1 MTPHDAT
8 VAAPATSAG
17 RASATIGL
25 DRDRGPEDE
34 PAVWAVGLSVAVPG
48 GSRVLSSLDLEVR
61 SGEHVA
67 IVGVSGAGKTT
78 LLDAL
83 AGKRRPVEGAVHR
96 RGEAGRVYQD
106 HRLVDR
112 STALTNVMHGAVGRR
127 GRFGGGPR
135 ERRAVRREASAM
147 LGRVGLAARAAT
159 RVDRLS
165 GGERQRVAIARALMA
180 RPAVLLADEPV
191 CALDDASACGVMA
204 LLTSVCREQGVAL
217 VSVLHDRRLA
227 VAYADRV
234 LHLNAGSLSPAATAA
249 DTSNG
254 RATIETH
261 GDTHADPEG
270 PSAPGDAG
278 IAVAT
283 PQQSGGLGS
292 GTKWAVG
299 LAVAA
304 VAVLASAWVTDLGD
318 VRWGRTLDNV
328 GRIVTSLFPTAGEL
342 RAMDWPHLG
351 HSFAQTLGMAVL
363 GTAAAI
369 TWSLPLAA
377 LGAKNVAPPWLRW
390 PVRVMLNAIRSVPSI
405 LWALVCVGAMG
416 LGAWSGIVALAAY
429 STGYLTKFFYEAF
442 ESVDDRTPAALRDL
456 GMSGVGS
463 FLAAIWPA
471 SRLAAASSGVFML
484 EYNFRAA
491 SVLGVVGAGGIGYD
505 LRLAVEWGN
514 WHVVGVILAVLAVSV
529 FVFDTAAGLARR
541 ALR

>member
-1 MTPHDAT
+1 MPQSVAIAGPGMQAGSDETVSRSCVPPAPRGDGVLRVSEVTVKIPAGPRVLESLALE
-8 VAAPATSAG
+8 VAA
-17 RASATIGL
+17 
-25 DRDRGPEDE
+25 
-34 PAVWAVGLSVAVPG
+34 
-48 GSRVLSSLDLEVR
+48 
-61 SGEHVA
+61 GEHVA
-67 IVGVSGAGKTT
+67 VVGPSGAGKTT
-78 LLDAL
+78 LLNVL
-83 AGKRRPVEGAVHR
+83 AGKRKPDAGVVER
-96 RGEAGRVYQD
+96 RGDAGRVYQD

-112 STALTNVMHGAVGRR
+112 ATALTNVLHGAAGRR
-127 GRFGGGPR
+127 GRFGGGLS
-135 ERRAVRREASAM
+135 ERRELRREALAM
-147 LGRVGLAARAAT
+147 LQRMGLAARAAV

-165 GGERQRVAIARALMA
+165 GGERQRVAIGRALMA

-191 CALDDASACGVMA
+191 SALDDASARGVME
-204 LLTSVCREQGVAL
+204 LLATVCREREVAL

-227 VAYADRV
+227 DAYADRV
-234 LHLNAGSLSPAATAA
+234 LKLNDGMLTPAVAGVREHARGDHESSREAS
-249 DTSNG
+249 DSNET
-254 RATIETH
+254 RA
-261 GDTHADPEG
+261 
-270 PSAPGDAG
+270 
-278 IAVAT
+278 IAVAL
-283 PQQSGGLGS
+283 PNEPGGLGS
-292 GTKWAVG
+292 ATKWAVG
-299 LAVAA
+299 LAITAA
-304 VAVLASAWVTDLGD
+304 AVLASVWVTDLGD
-318 VRWGRTLDNV
+318 VRWGRTFDNIS
-328 GRIVTSLFPTAGEL
+328 RIASSLLPTAGEL
-342 RAMDWPHLG
+342 RTMDWPHLA

-390 PVRVMLNAIRSVPSI
+390 PVRIVLNAIRSVPSI

-442 ESVDDRTPAALRDL
+442 ESVDDKTPAALRDL

-463 FLAAIWPA
+463 FVSAIWPA
-471 SRLAAASSGVFML
+471 SRLAAASSCVFML